1 MCVAAAAETV
11 VYIDGVYFIL
21 SGIPVVNTTGE
32 FQDQNQERLVK
43 AGGRIPPFCYRFCL
57 IVGHFHKH
65 TE

>member
-21 SGIPVVNTTGE
+21 SGIPVVNTVRVSGPEPGAFGKSWWT
-32 FQDQNQERLVK
+32 D
-43 AGGRIPPFCYRFCL
+43 PPFCYRFCL

-65 TE
+65 